1 MGQHVADT
9 HPQEAPSRRTDC
21 GSTTQHRSIESQRLL
36 RWSAAL
42 RRAEAVA
49 LRTLRATVVPFRLA
63 AARRFFGTFGNSRCA
78 PRTAFR
84 AVPVATKATPAAMSV
99 AIVAALP
106 AASLIVSPAVV
117 IMPF

>member
-1 MGQHVADT
+1 
-9 HPQEAPSRRTDC
+9 
-21 GSTTQHRSIESQRLL
+21 
-36 RWSAAL
+36 
-42 RRAEAVA
+42 
-49 LRTLRATVVPFRLA
+49 LRATVVTFRLA

-106 AASLIVSPAVV
+106 AVSLIVLPAVV
-117 IMPF
+117 IMPFLAIAESPPVGLFGTCQGHNPNGSVWFRER

>member
-1 MGQHVADT
+1 MGYHVADT

-42 RRAEAVA
+42 RRAETVA
-49 LRTLRATVVPFRLA
+49 LRTLRAAVVTFRLA
-63 AARRFFGTFGNSRCA
+63 AARRFFGTFGNSRRA

-84 AVPVATKATPAAMSV
+84 AAPVATRAALAAISV
-99 AIVAALP
+99 AADAALP
-106 AASLIVSPAVV
+106 AASL
-117 IMPF
+117 